1 MSSYLKFDQVF
12 ISSLS
17 QQMLLWKNRIF
28 LGGLV
33 SSNEEERTG
42 MNIENAHMKQEIAD
56 MKQEIVDT
64 SKR

>member
-1 MSSYLKFDQVF
+1 MPSYLNFDQVF

-17 QQMLLWKNRIF
+17 QQMLLWMNRIF
-28 LGGLV
+28 LRGLV

-42 MNIENAHMKQEIAD
+42 MNIENAHMKQG
-56 MKQEIVDT
+56 IVDI